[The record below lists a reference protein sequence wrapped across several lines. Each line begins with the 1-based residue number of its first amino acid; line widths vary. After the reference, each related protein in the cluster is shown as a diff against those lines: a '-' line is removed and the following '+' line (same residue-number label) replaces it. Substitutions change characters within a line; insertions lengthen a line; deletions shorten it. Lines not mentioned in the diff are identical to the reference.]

1 MVEIEWI
8 KDERGEVY
16 LPRRGCKITC
26 NGGIVLAS
34 AMLNEDAYNKL
45 IKQVDDKQM
54 GKAVL

>member
-16 LPRRGCKITC
+16 VPRRGCKITC
-26 NGGIVLAS
+26 NSGIVLAS
-34 AMLNEDAYNKL
+34 VMLNKGAYSKL

-54 GKAVL
+54 GKATL

>member
-16 LPRRGCKITC
+16 IPRRGTKITC

-34 AMLNEDAYNKL
+34 VALNEDAYKKL
-45 IKQVDDKQM
+45 IEQVTDKRL
-54 GKAVL
+54 GTAKI

>member
-16 LPRRGCKITC
+16 ISRRGTKITC

-34 AMLNEDAYNKL
+34 VALNDDAYNKL
-45 IKQVDDKQM
+45 LKQISDKQM
-54 GKAVL
+54 GTAKI

>member
-26 NGGIVLAS
+26 NSGIVLAS
-34 AMLNEDAYNKL
+34 VALNSTAYNKL
-45 IKQVDDKQM
+45 LEQINDKQM
-54 GKAVL
+54 GKANI

>member
-16 LPRRGCKITC
+16 IPRRGTKITC

-34 AMLNEDAYNKL
+34 VALDDDAYDKL
-45 IKQVDDKQM
+45 IWQVDDKQM
-54 GKAVL
+54 GKAIL